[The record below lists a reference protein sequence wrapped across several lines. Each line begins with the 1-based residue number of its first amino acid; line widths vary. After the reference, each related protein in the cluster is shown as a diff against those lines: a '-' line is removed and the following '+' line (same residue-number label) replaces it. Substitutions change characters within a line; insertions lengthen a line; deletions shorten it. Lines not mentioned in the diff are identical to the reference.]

1 MFTVFLFLISISLS
15 GQRFSQRKIVRMLKK
30 IPAFEQAHIALS
42 VEPLNSS
49 KSVAFYQGENYM
61 TPASN
66 TKLLTFL
73 AAIQSFDS
81 LPALYFKEKDSI
93 MHFKATGYPLLFH
106 PFYPDPE
113 LAFFFEQKYTWHYH
127 PSRSELNAHGHGWS
141 WDDYHY
147 YYAAESLSLI
157 HI

>member
-1 MFTVFLFLISISLS
+1 
-15 GQRFSQRKIVRMLKK
+15 
-30 IPAFEQAHIALS
+30 
-42 VEPLNSS
+42 
-49 KSVAFYQGENYM
+49 M

-113 LAFFFEQKYTWHYH
+113 LAFFFEQKIY
-127 PSRSELNAHGHGWS
+127 LA
-141 WDDYHY
+141 
-147 YYAAESLSLI
+147 LSPFKIGVKCLWPWLVLG
-157 HI
+157 